1 MHLRE
6 VTLSLLSNVHP
17 TTGAYLNSSRRVSRD
32 KRDTIVSKRIIGT
45 WIAVFAVIGVMLGS
59 LAAASD
65 GPLPYVQ
72 TNEVHT
78 APAWGWA
85 AKKPK
90 RGSAMLALFNL
101 IYREYCRARLAE
113 MPPPAPLPVKI
124 ATSKRLLSR
133 YFWTRA

>member
-1 MHLRE
+1 MIAITSWASRPRYGAKSRHRDWSVIMHLRE

-17 TTGAYLNSSRRVSRD
+17 TTGAYLNCSRRVSRD

-65 GPLPYVQ
+65 GQLPYVQ

-78 APAWGWA
+78 APAWG
-85 AKKPK
+85 
-90 RGSAMLALFNL
+90 
-101 IYREYCRARLAE
+101 
-113 MPPPAPLPVKI
+113 
-124 ATSKRLLSR
+124 
-133 YFWTRA
+133 